1 MLSQNDQFI
10 AKQLKDRLQ
19 KITLLECFVVYGS
32 RARGDSS
39 PDSDLDIYIEV
50 PIITPELRRNISEL
64 AWEVG
69 FNNGVIISTFVV
81 TPMDIKEG
89 PVGANPLVKTVKSEG
104 IPV

>member
-1 MLSQNDQFI
+1 MLSKNDQSI
-10 AKQLKDRLQ
+10 AKQLKEKLQ
-19 KITLLECFVVYGS
+19 KITPIENLVVYGS

-50 PIITPELRRNISEL
+50 PRITPELRRNISEF

-69 FNNGVIISTFVV
+69 FKNSIIISTFVV
-81 TPMDIKEG
+81 TPIDIREG
-89 PVGANPLVKTVKSEG
+89 PIGANPLVKAVKSEG

>member
-1 MLSQNDQFI
+1 
-10 AKQLKDRLQ
+10 
-19 KITLLECFVVYGS
+19 VYGS